1 MGLEA
6 ELHLHPTVEGAL
18 ADGRPVVALESTVI
32 THGLPRPTNLK
43 TARSMERAVRERGA
57 APAIVAILNG
67 RIHVGL
73 DHEQLEHLALEAE
86 AVKVSRRDLAACV
99 ALGRDGGTTV
109 AGTMI
114 AAHAAGVR
122 VFATGGIGGVH
133 RGDRGDVS
141 ADLPELARTP
151 VAVVCA
157 GAKSILD
164 LPRTLEWLETA
175 GVPVLG
181 WRTDEFPAFF
191 SPTSG
196 LPVSQ
201 RVDDAETA
209 ARVVQAHW
217 RLGLGSG
224 ALLAAPVPADAGI
237 PGEDVQADLEAA
249 ERAAQAEGVQGKELT
264 PYLLS
269 ELAERTGGRTLQA
282 NLALLENNARI
293 AADLAEALT

>member
-1 MGLEA
+1 MEQ
-6 ELHLHPTVEGAL
+6 
-18 ADGRPVVALESTVI
+18 VI
-32 THGLPRPTNLK
+32 
-43 TARSMERAVRERGA
+43 RARGA
-57 APAIVAILNG
+57 EPATVAILAG
-67 RIHVGL
+67 RVHVGL
-73 DHEQLEHLALEAE
+73 DEQQLEYLALEAE
-86 AVKVSRRDLAACV
+86 AVKVSRRDLAPCV
-99 ALGRDGGTTV
+99 ALERDGGTTV

-114 AAHAAGVR
+114 VAHAAGVK

-164 LPRTLEWLETA
+164 LPRTLEWLETG

-191 SPTSG
+191 SPSSG

-201 RVDDAETA
+201 RVESAEMA
-209 ARVVQAHW
+209 ARVIRAHW
-217 RLGLGSG
+217 GLELNSG
-224 ALLAAPVPADAGI
+224 VLLAAPVPAESGI
-237 PGEDVQADLEAA
+237 PNSELETVMEAA
-249 ERAAQAEGVQGKELT
+249 ERAARAAGVRGKQLT
-264 PYLLS
+264 PYLLDQ
-269 ELAERTGGRTLQA
+269 LADRTDGRTLDA

-293 AADLAEALT
+293 AADVAAALA